1 MQQTNFKDW
10 NLDNLFAKPLAQ
22 VPAFAF
28 DEAVTSVFPDMIRR
42 SVPGYGNILQL
53 LGVFAQ
59 QYAQPHSK
67 VYDLGCSLGA
77 ATLALRHKIPDTC
90 QIIAV
95 DNAEAMV
102 KGCQENMAADLSP
115 VPVEVLLDDV
125 QNVPIENASM
135 VVLNFTLQFLPPPNR
150 VNLLKQIFNGLR
162 PNGLLILSE
171 KVLLTSDIQPNLH
184 LHFKSA
190 NGYSNLEIH
199 QKRTAIE
206 NVLIPDTI
214 ETHLNRLQNIGF
226 TQTELWFRC
235 LNFASFM
242 AIK

>member
-1 MQQTNFKDW
+1 M
-10 NLDNLFAKPLAQ
+10 LPDNLFAKPLAQ

-59 QYAQPHSK
+59 RFAQPHTH

-77 ATLALRHKIPDTC
+77 ATLALRHNIPDSC
-90 QIIAV
+90 HIFAI

-102 KGCQENMAADLSP
+102 KGCKANMAADLSP
-115 VPVEVLLDDV
+115 VPVTVLLKDLQKV
-125 QNVPIENASM
+125 SIQNASI
-135 VVLNFTLQFLPPPNR
+135 VVLNFTLQFLPPNER
-150 VNLLKQIFNGLR
+150 NAVLHRIYQGLH

-171 KVLLTSDIQPNLH
+171 KIEVPHALQSDLH
-184 LHFKSA
+184 LAFKAA

-206 NVLIPDTI
+206 NVLIPDSI
-214 ETHLNRLQNIGF
+214 ETHLERLEQTGF
-226 TQTELWFRC
+226 RQAELWFRC
-235 LNFASFM
+235 LNFASFF